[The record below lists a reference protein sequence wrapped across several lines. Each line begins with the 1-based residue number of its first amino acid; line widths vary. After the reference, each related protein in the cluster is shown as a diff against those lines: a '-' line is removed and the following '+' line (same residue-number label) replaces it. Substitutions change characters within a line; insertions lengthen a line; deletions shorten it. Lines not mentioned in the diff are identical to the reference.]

1 VHLREVEVVNSNG
14 QMAAESVEQL
24 LAKLE
29 EVWRFELFNFWLL
42 AFLLT
47 SAFNLP
53 AVARGLNGVSV

>member
-1 VHLREVEVVNSNG
+1 
-14 QMAAESVEQL
+14 MAAESVEQL

-42 AFLLT
+42 TFLLT

-53 AVARGLNGVSV
+53 AVARGFNGVSV